1 MEHIIGK
8 DRFQS
13 YSFTLE
19 ERIAADN
26 PVRVIDAFVEVLP
39 LEKMGFT
46 KVKPQPT
53 GRPSYQPGHLLK
65 LYLYGYYNRI
75 RSSRRLEAE
84 CVRNIELHWLI
95 QGLTPAYHTIA
106 DFRKQHPEA
115 LRAVFKSFVSF
126 LKGVDLLDGDYIAID
141 DTKFRAVNSKKN
153 NYTQAKIDRHLAYID
168 AKTSEYLQALEQQDE
183 EDNKAN
189 ISKKK

>member
-8 DRFQS
+8 DRFQAFS
-13 YSFTLE
+13 TSLE
-19 ERIAADN
+19 ERIASDN

-46 KVKPQPT
+46 KVKPAST
-53 GRPSYQPGHLLK
+53 GRPSYEPKHLLK

-75 RSSRRLEAE
+75 RSSRKLAAE

-106 DFRKQHPEA
+106 DFRKQHPKA
-115 LRAVFKSFVSF
+115 LKEVFKVFVSF
-126 LKGVDLLDGDYIAID
+126 LKGVDLLEGEYVAID
-141 DTKFRAVNSKKN
+141 GSKFRAVNSKKN
-153 NYTQAKIDRHLAYID
+153 NYNQAKIDRHMSYIET
-168 AKTSEYLQALEQQDE
+168 KTNEYLAQLEE
-183 EDNKAN
+183 EDTRDRKAVAL
-189 ISKKK
+189 KKK

>member
-1 MEHIIGK
+1 MEHIIGQ
-8 DRFQS
+8 DRFQAFS
-13 YSFTLE
+13 TTLE

-26 PVRVIDAFVEVLP
+26 PVRVVDAFVEILP

-46 KVKPQPT
+46 KVKPQAT
-53 GRPSYQPGHLLK
+53 GRPSYEPKHLLK

-75 RSSRRLEAE
+75 RSSRRLAAE

-115 LRAVFKSFVSF
+115 LRVVFKSFVSF
-126 LKGVDLLDGDYIAID
+126 LKGVDLLDGDYVAID
-141 DTKFRAVNSKKN
+141 GTKFRAVNSKKN
-153 NYTQAKIDRHLAYID
+153 NYTQAKVDRHLAYID
-168 AKTSEYLQALEQQDE
+168 AKTSEYLQVLEEQDKK
-183 EDNKAN
+183 DDQSD